1 MKNEPAF
8 PIIQLDDY
16 EDLNLPSEV
25 MQRGGGLSKL
35 EYAAIEAM
43 KGFIVAYPDASR
55 NEISAMARDQA
66 LDVFNCLAELEKEH
80 V

>member
-8 PIIQLDDY
+8 PTD
-16 EDLNLPSEV
+16 SEH
-25 MQRGGGLSKL
+25 QSGPNKYYYSGLSKL
-35 EYAAIEAM
+35 EYAAIEMA

-66 LDVFNCLAELEKEH
+66 LDVFNCLAELEKET
-80 V
+80 